1 MQVPQWAVTFAKYLE
16 SVGYENAGL
25 GWGLS
30 HASGLEPQD
39 HDEIIRILT
48 TEYTN
53 ESS

>member
-16 SVGYENAGL
+16 AVGYENAGL
-25 GWGLS
+25 GWGLA
-30 HASGLEPQD
+30 HAVGLEKQD